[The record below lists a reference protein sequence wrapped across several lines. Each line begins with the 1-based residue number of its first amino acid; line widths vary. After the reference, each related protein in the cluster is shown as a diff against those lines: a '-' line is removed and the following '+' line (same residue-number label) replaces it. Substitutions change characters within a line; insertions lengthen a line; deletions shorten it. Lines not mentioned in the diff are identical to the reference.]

1 MKCNHSSWPWHEQKT
16 LWDQF
21 PKSLLFGAC
30 AIQWQL
36 TRVSEV
42 LSHIIIW
49 LLCANFVCKKRDP
62 SKFDP
67 LAQELNMLHLTIYL
81 FIILLLL
88 YNLQIYSFFYSYDEL
103 ECNGSLIKIGCRK
116 SCLIIIRIDTY
127 RWWEFWFCI
136 FFLFCLCVKVL
147 IFLLVTVGYCEI

>member
-1 MKCNHSSWPWHEQKT
+1 MCQFCVQKEGP
-16 LWDQF
+16 F
-21 PKSLLFGAC
+21 EIRPSGAG
-30 AIQWQL
+30 AEHATFNNL
-36 TRVSEV
+36 
-42 LSHIIIW
+42 
-49 LLCANFVCKKRDP
+49 
-62 SKFDP
+62 P
-67 LAQELNMLHLTIYL
+67 L
-81 FIILLLL
+81 IILLLL